1 MSYPNQPGHPQGYQQ
16 PGPGYQQQAPQQNM
30 FSHPADNQ
38 PANYTRAQERPWV
51 PQQSPTQVTHQRP
64 WKMPQRHSV
73 GFYVMV
79 GVIAVAGILGFLIV
93 LPMLTESAGLRGA
106 VSAGIVALIPVV
118 VVSALVW
125 WIDSWE
131 PEPRWLMAAMFLW
144 GGGVAV
150 AISAWLN
157 TAWMESV
164 YMETGNANKANIFS
178 AVVSAPLVEEA
189 AKGLGVVFLFIFF
202 KKYFNGPIDGI
213 CYGAMS
219 GLGFAFVEN
228 ILYFTRF
235 YDDLQEIAILRFS
248 SPLLHPLCTATVG
261 LFLGFA
267 VYARNRWMAIPLLI
281 PGYLIGVSIHFM
293 HNGWATISDVNA
305 ILTGEGS
312 LGFLYW
318 VIQIPSYIA
327 ALILV
332 LWFRKDESNIIRE
345 RLLEYQRAGWFAP
358 HEVTMLSSMDGRRQ
372 AKSWAASRGPAAKT
386 AMKQFQEESA
396 HLALNRQ
403 RAALQIIPVHK
414 AQREE
419 ARTLNSI
426 GAARTVFM
434 SGVR

>member
-1 MSYPNQPGHPQGYQQ
+1 MSYPTSQGQYGAGYAPGHVQ
-16 PGPGYQQQAPQQNM
+16 
-30 FSHPADNQ
+30 PADNQ

-51 PQQSPTQVTHQRP
+51 PQQNPTRVGHHMP
-64 WKMPQRHSV
+64 WRMPKRHSV

-79 GVIAVAGILGFLIV
+79 IALAVLGVIGFLII
-93 LPMLTESAGLRGA
+93 LPMLTESAGVRGA
-106 VSAGIVALIPVV
+106 VSAGVVALIPVII
-118 VVSALVW
+118 VSALVW

-131 PEPRWLMAAMFLW
+131 PEPKWLMIAMFLW

-157 TAWMESV
+157 TAWSQKV
-164 YMETGNANKANIFS
+164 YLETGNMNKGEIWGAI
-178 AVVSAPLVEEA
+178 ASAPIVEEF
-189 AKGLGVVFLFIFF
+189 AKGLGVVLLFVFF
-202 KKYFNGPIDGI
+202 KRYFNGPIDGI

-235 YDDLQEIAILRFS
+235 YDDLQEIALLRFS

-267 VYARNRWMAIPLLI
+267 VYARSRWMAIPLLV
-281 PGYLIGVSIHFM
+281 PGFFIASSIHFM
-293 HNGWATISDVNA
+293 HNGWAVITDVG
-305 ILTGEGS
+305 ILLNGEGS
-312 LGFLYW
+312 LGFLFW

-332 LWFRKDESNIIRE
+332 LWFRKDEENIIRE
-345 RLLEYQRAGWFAP
+345 RLFEYQRAGWFAP
-358 HEVTMLSSMDGRRQ
+358 HEVAMLTSLDGRRQ
-372 AKSWAASRGPAAKT
+372 ARSWAGSRGPDAKR

-403 RAALQIIPVHK
+403 RAALQLLPVHK

-419 ARTLNSI
+419 ARTLASI
-426 GAARTVFM
+426 TAARQVFM
-434 SGVR
+434 AGVRR